1 MAMQGDPLIR
11 RARLSDAHAITELLA
26 QLGYPDEIANVS
38 ARLERLDAR
47 QDTGVLVVEIN
58 GQVTAVAAYQLM
70 DLLERPEPQCRIT
83 TLVVRA
89 DARRRGLARGLIEQM
104 EAVATGHGCFRLEV
118 TTQAHREDAVGLYL
132 ALGFEER
139 PRRLVKRL
147 LLSC

>member
-1 MAMQGDPLIR
+1 MAMQDDPLIR
-11 RARLSDAHAITELLA
+11 RARVSDAHAITDLLA

-47 QDTGVLVVEIN
+47 KDTGVLVAEIA

-70 DLLERPEPQCRIT
+70 DLLERGEPQCRIT

-89 DARRRGLARGLIEQM
+89 DARRRGLARRLIEEI
-104 EAVATGHGCFRLEV
+104 EAVATRHGCFRLEV
-118 TTQAHREDAVGLYL
+118 TTQAHREDAAGLYF

-147 LLSC
+147 LSSR

>member
-1 MAMQGDPLIR
+1 MAMQGDPSIR

-47 QDTGVLVVEIN
+47 TDTGVLVAEIN

-70 DLLERPEPQCRIT
+70 DLLERRDPQCRIT

-89 DARRRGLARGLIEQM
+89 DARRRGLARGLIKRM

-147 LLSC
+147 LSSC